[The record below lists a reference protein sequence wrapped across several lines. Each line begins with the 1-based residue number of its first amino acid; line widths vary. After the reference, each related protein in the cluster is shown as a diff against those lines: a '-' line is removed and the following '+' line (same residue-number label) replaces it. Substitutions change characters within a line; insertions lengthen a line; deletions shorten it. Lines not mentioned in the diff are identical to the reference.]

1 MFTLY
6 RSFLDVDFCDYIAN
20 NYKSLSVHT
29 PRDVW
34 RAYTIKDKDVLTHI
48 YSQFKDIIPK
58 DYRIKWCNVTSYK
71 DNGYLYSHKDDKS
84 SMTIV
89 STITDNYTG
98 GRFIIDETQ
107 YLDINKTD
115 VVTFNGSEVLHGVEQ
130 VTKGERLSLNLWTSK
145 KPSKI

>member
-1 MFTLY
+1 
-6 RSFLDVDFCDYIAN
+6 
-20 NYKSLSVHT
+20 
-29 PRDVW
+29 
-34 RAYTIKDKDVLTHI
+34 
-48 YSQFKDIIPK
+48 
-58 DYRIKWCNVTSYK
+58 
-71 DNGYLYSHKDDKS
+71 
-84 SMTIV
+84 MTIV

-115 VVTFNGSEVLHGVEQ
+115 VVTFNGSEVLHGVEP